1 MLENE
6 EKWKDKVYK
15 ATGPDGRGWGDDRKM
30 TQKEQM
36 ILEELE
42 SMHLKEKQRKDRL
55 AVIQSMTD
63 TKIVKEVVEE
73 FLTEDQ
79 KWEK

>member
-1 MLENE
+1 
-6 EKWKDKVYK
+6 
-15 ATGPDGRGWGDDRKM
+15 M

-73 FLTEDQ
+73 TLTEDQ